1 MGQPIAAAAKRNHIP
16 GMGQTDNLAA
26 TQHSLSLQDA
36 EVAKFDALAAQW
48 WDPAGPM
55 GPLHAMNPLRV
66 GWIARHLPAG
76 ATVLDVGCG
85 AGLAAEAL
93 ARRGHSVTGIDLA
106 AEALAAARHHAEA
119 SGLSI
124 SYLQAETAAL
134 VAQGR
139 TFGAV
144 TALEVIEHVT
154 DPAAFMRDLGRLVTP
169 GGQVF
174 VSTLNRTARSLVVAK
189 FGAEYVLRLLPR
201 GTHSW
206 RRFVTP
212 AELAR
217 LARDAGLRMADSA
230 GMTFD
235 LARQRWRESRDLG
248 VNYIGAFTR

>member
-1 MGQPIAAAAKRNHIP
+1 MGRPIAANPKCNHIP
-16 GMGQTDNLAA
+16 GMAQPDNLAA

-66 GWIARHLPAG
+66 GWIARHLPA
-76 ATVLDVGCG
+76 ATTLLDVGCG

-106 AEALAAARHHAEA
+106 TEALAAAQRHADA
-119 SGLSI
+119 AGLAI
-124 SYLQAETAAL
+124 SYRHADTAIL
-134 VAQGR
+134 VAEGR
-139 TFGAV
+139 RFGAV

-154 DPAAFMRDLGRLVTP
+154 DPAAFLRDLGRLVTP

-174 VSTLNRTARSLVVAK
+174 ISTLNRTVRSLMVAK
-189 FGAEYVLRLLPR
+189 FGAEYVLQLLPR

-212 AELAR
+212 AELAQ
-217 LARDAGLRMADSA
+217 LARNSGLRMTDSA
-230 GMTFD
+230 GMTFN
-235 LARQRWRESRDLG
+235 LAGQRWRESRDLG
-248 VNYIGAFTR
+248 VNYIGAFSR

>member
-1 MGQPIAAAAKRNHIP
+1 MV
-16 GMGQTDNLAA
+16 
-26 TQHSLSLQDA
+26 A
-36 EVAKFDALAAQW
+36 E
-48 WDPAGPM
+48 
-55 GPLHAMNPLRV
+55 
-66 GWIARHLPAG
+66 
-76 ATVLDVGCG
+76 
-85 AGLAAEAL
+85 
-93 ARRGHSVTGIDLA
+93 
-106 AEALAAARHHAEA
+106 
-119 SGLSI
+119 
-124 SYLQAETAAL
+124 
-134 VAQGR
+134 GR

-169 GGQVF
+169 GGQV
-174 VSTLNRTARSLVVAK
+174 VISTLNRTARSLVVAK

-217 LARDAGLRMADSA
+217 LARNAGLRMTDSA

-235 LARQRWRESRDLG
+235 LAGQRWRESRDLG

>member
-16 GMGQTDNLAA
+16 GMTQTDNLAA
-26 TQHSLSLQDA
+26 THHSLSLQDA

-66 GWIARHLPAG
+66 SWIARHLPAG
-76 ATVLDVGCG
+76 TGLLDVGCG

-93 ARRGHSVTGIDLA
+93 ARQGYGVTGIDLA
-106 AEALAAARHHAEA
+106 AEALAAARRHAEA
-119 SGLSI
+119 AGLAI
-124 SYLQAETAAL
+124 SYRHADTAAL
-134 VAQGR
+134 VAERR

-154 DPAAFMRDLGRLVTP
+154 DPAAFLRDLARLITP

-174 VSTLNRTARSLVVAK
+174 ISTLNRTARSLVVAK

-206 RRFVTP
+206 RRFITP
-212 AELAR
+212 AELAG
-217 LARDAGLRMADSA
+217 LARAAGLRMTDSA

-235 LARQRWRESRDLG
+235 LAGQRWRESRDLG